1 MIIQIKTRYKNFFY
15 IMYKNLIYIADFSL
29 PNMSAY
35 MLHVLKMCDAFSEKK
50 CNVRLLVPYKQ
61 KNLNY
66 RTLKKKYLLK
76 KSFVIDSFF
85 KNKIKRGFFTYLIY
99 SFKIYN
105 ELKNKKKNSLII
117 SRSILPALILNI
129 LGLKTILEVHTEL
142 RGLTKII
149 FLISKYLI
157 SIDKFKF
164 ILIHRNLNNKLLL
177 QKKQFIVLDDCVDLR
192 DFNFKAK
199 KKNQCAYT
207 GSFVKG
213 KGVEIIIKISK
224 KLPNVKFN
232 LYGNKRTLNSSL
244 HDEIRNSKN
253 IVLNNYVTYNRIP
266 MILKTNKVLL
276 MPYEKEAGV
285 LIDDLDVSSYISPLK
300 LFDYLASG
308 SIIIA
313 SRKKAYNHILKNYY
327 NCFLINSF
335 NEDEWSKKIVKIINN
350 KFKSNKISINS
361 IKTAKKFSWLDR
373 CQKILEFANK

>member
-1 MIIQIKTRYKNFFY
+1 MIIQIKTRCKNFFY

-50 CNVRLLVPYKQ
+50 CNVRLFVPYKQ

-164 ILIHRNLNNKLLL
+164 ILIHRNLNNKLVL

-313 SRKKAYNHILKNYY
+313 SRKKAYNHILKNSY